1 MIFSRP
7 SMRALLAGA
16 VFIAVATAGG
26 WPAVA
31 EPAVQPAPVITG
43 STGDGSGVVET
54 AGPAVVGQ
62 PASPPPSFLPTCA
75 ADTKKLGVSRVVE
88 IEAHGGPQLGGSHGG
103 RIDFLDKGE
112 VVLTFDD
119 GPMRAYTRRVLK
131 ALADECTLATFFM
144 VGRMAVA
151 DPAMVREV
159 AAAGHTIGSHTWSH
173 KNLGA
178 VNLALAR
185 RDFEMG
191 VTAVAKANGD
201 KLAPFFRFPYLS
213 AGHAAKAMVQARD
226 FATFWIDVDSKDY
239 MSRNPSDVHKRVM
252 SQLAVTGKGIILF
265 HDIQPSTVKALPG
278 LLAEMRAKG
287 YKVVHTMPTSDA
299 ATVAAYQSEVAKA
312 FTARS
317 KASANAPLSDRSM
330 VWSAVPND
338 AGSAG
343 GDGADLPWSV
353 KKPKA
358 AAVRRP
364 AGKPAAPKAEQLPWQ
379 NQIFNY

>member
-1 MIFSRP
+1 MTFLQTAI
-7 SMRALLAGA
+7 RALKVCVAITALASA
-16 VFIAVATAGG
+16 ESSL
-26 WPAVA
+26 AVA
-31 EPAVQPAPVITG
+31 EPAAQPAPVITG
-43 STGDGSGVVET
+43 STGESNAVVET
-54 AGPAVVGQ
+54 AGSAAAGPL
-62 PASPPPSFLPTCA
+62 ASPPPPSFLPPCA
-75 ADTKKLGVSRVVE
+75 ASQKTLGVSRVVE
-88 IEAHGGPQLGGSHGG
+88 IEAHGGPHLGGSHGG
-103 RIDFLDKGE
+103 RIDFLEKGE

-185 RDFEMG
+185 REFEMG
-191 VTAVAKANGD
+191 VTAVAKANGN

-287 YKVVHTMPTSDA
+287 YKVVHAMPSGDA
-299 ATVAAYQSEVAKA
+299 ATVADYEGDVAKA
-312 FTARS
+312 FAARS
-317 KASANAPLSDRSM
+317 KASASTPLADRSV

-338 AGSAG
+338 AGSAAG
-343 GDGADLPWSV
+343 SGADLPWSE
-353 KKPKA
+353 KPKSA
-358 AAVRRP
+358 ARRP
-364 AGKPAAPKAEQLPWQ
+364 ASKPAAPKSEQLPWQ
-379 NQIFNY
+379 NQIF